1 MLPALLLIPLVV
13 LFRVF
18 LAWEPAGAFYNTVLP
33 GACPL
38 SAVALCAGMFLP
50 RRLAL
55 VVPLSILL
63 VSDVVIDLHY
73 HENFFSTYLLGRY
86 ALLALIGLGGI
97 ALRRHR
103 GVTTVLGAT
112 LAGSTL
118 FYVASNALTWFGS
131 TVYPQTPAG
140 LWQALTVGTPG
151 FPPSYVF
158 FRNGLVSDGLYS
170 MVFVAGVYLT
180 RSREERFRS
189 PLPTRAGLDAAL
201 ADARPPR

>member
-1 MLPALLLIPLVV
+1 MLPALFLIPLIA

-18 LAWEPAGAFYNTVLP
+18 LAWQPAEAFYTTILP

-55 VVPLSILL
+55 AVPLAILFL
-63 VSDVVIDLHY
+63 SDVAIDAHY
-73 HENFFSTYLLGRY
+73 HENFFSAYLLGRY
-86 ALLALIGLGGI
+86 GLLALIGLGGMM
-97 ALRRHR
+97 LRRHR
-103 GVTTVLGAT
+103 GLATVLGAT

-118 FYVASNALTWFGS
+118 FYVASNALTWLGS
-131 TVYPQTPAG
+131 TVYAQTPAG

-158 FRNGLVSDGLYS
+158 FRNGLVSDLLYS
-170 MVFVAGVYLT
+170 MVFVACVRLAPRPENVT
-180 RSREERFRS
+180 A
-189 PLPTRAGLDAAL
+189 TDAVL
-201 ADARPPR
+201 ADAR